1 MNLGQIKRNVRMLGR
16 NYFGTEADRD
26 PFGLDYLIIET
37 ANQIARQT
45 DCLVG
50 RRFLDLTTDV
60 NDYCAPDIY
69 KIKLIKIKNTTNEYE
84 DTRLFNFDNQYI
96 TRWLNEPSAQRPD
109 IVVARGMNSISVYPA
124 TNVTVPNGLLIEGYA
139 QPGDN
144 WAYDSAGTALAN
156 TDVTECPLPEVAHD
170 CMVYGVLQARAMQ
183 MLDMNGMQ
191 VFKAEYLDRLSMVEN
206 FASVYMRRAR

>member
-16 NYFGTEADRD
+16 NYFGTDADRD

-50 RRFLDLTTDV
+50 RRFLDLTVDV

-69 KIKLIKIKNTTNEYE
+69 RIKLIKIKDTLGDYQ

-96 TRWLNEPSAQRPD
+96 TRWINEPSAQRPD

-124 TNVTVPNGLLIEGYA
+124 TNETVVNGLLIEGYA
-139 QPGDN
+139 QPGNN
-144 WAYDSAGTALAN
+144 WEYDSAGNALPN
-156 TDVTECPLPEVAHD
+156 TDSTECPLPEVAHD
-170 CMVYGVLQARAMQ
+170 CMVYGVLQSRAMQ

-206 FASVYMRRAR
+206 YASTYMRRAR

>member
-16 NYFGTEADRD
+16 NYFGTDADRD

-50 RRFLDLTTDV
+50 RRFLDLTVDV

-69 KIKLIKIKNTTNEYE
+69 RIKLIKIKDTLGDYQ

-96 TRWLNEPSAQRPD
+96 TRWINEPSAQRPD

-124 TNVTVPNGLLIEGYA
+124 TNETVVNVLLIEGYA
-139 QPGDN
+139 QPGNN
-144 WAYDSAGTALAN
+144 WEYDSAGTALPN
-156 TDVTECPLPEVAHD
+156 TDTTECPLPEVAHD

-206 FASVYMRRAR
+206 YASTYMRRAR

>member
-50 RRFLDLTTDV
+50 RRYLDLTLEV

-69 KIKLIKIKNTTNEYE
+69 KIKLVKIKNTSDEYE

-96 TRWLNEPSAQRPD
+96 TRWLNEPPAQRPD
-109 IVVARGMNSISVYPA
+109 IVVTRGMNSISVYPA

-144 WAYDSAGTALAN
+144 WEYNSAGTALPN
-156 TDVTECPLPEVAHD
+156 TDTTDCPLPEVAHD
-170 CMVYGVLQARAMQ
+170 CLVYGVLQARAMQ

>member
-50 RRFLDLTTDV
+50 RRFLDLTADV

-69 KIKLIKIKNTTNEYE
+69 RIKSIKIKNTIDEYE

-96 TRWLNEPSAQRPD
+96 TRWINEPSSDRPD
-109 IVVARGMNSISVYPA
+109 IVVSRGMNSISVYPA
-124 TNVTVPNGLLIEGYA
+124 TNTTVVNGLRIEGYA

-144 WAYDSAGTALAN
+144 WAYDSAGAALPN
-156 TDVTECPLPEVAHD
+156 TDATECPLPEVAHD

-191 VFKAEYLDRLSMVEN
+191 VFKSEYLDRLSMVEN
-206 FASVYMRRAR
+206 FASTYMRRAR

>member
-16 NYFGTEADRD
+16 NYFGTDADRD

-50 RRFLDLTTDV
+50 RRFLDLTVDV

-69 KIKLIKIKNTTNEYE
+69 RIKLIKIKDTLGDYQ

-96 TRWLNEPSAQRPD
+96 TRWINEPSAQRPD

-124 TNVTVPNGLLIEGYA
+124 TNETVVNGLLIEGYA
-139 QPGDN
+139 QPGNN
-144 WAYDSAGTALAN
+144 WEYDSAGTALPN
-156 TDVTECPLPEVAHD
+156 TDTTECPLPEVAHD

-206 FASVYMRRAR
+206 YASTYMRRAR

>member
-1 MNLGQIKRNVRMLGR
+1 MNLGQVKRNVRMLGR

-50 RRFLDLTTDV
+50 RRYLDLTVDV

-69 KIKLIKIKNTTNEYE
+69 KIKLVKIKNTNDEYE

-96 TRWLNEPSAQRPD
+96 TRWLNEPPAQRPD
-109 IVVARGMNSISVYPA
+109 IVVTRGMNSISVYPA
-124 TNVTVPNGLLIEGYA
+124 TNTTITNGLLIEGYA
-139 QPGDN
+139 QPGDI
-144 WAYDSAGTALAN
+144 WEYDSSGNALPN
-156 TDVTECPLPEVAHD
+156 NDTTECPLPEVAHD
-170 CMVYGVLQARAMQ
+170 CLVYGILQARAMQ

-206 FASVYMRRAR
+206 FASIYMRRSR

>member
-16 NYFGTEADRD
+16 NYFGTDADRD

-50 RRFLDLTTDV
+50 RRYLDLTLNV

-69 KIKLIKIKNTTNEYE
+69 KIKLIKIKDTSGDYQ

-96 TRWLNEPSAQRPD
+96 TRWLNEPASQRPE
-109 IVVARGMNSISVYPA
+109 IVVTRGMNSISVYPA
-124 TNVTVPNGLLIEGYA
+124 TTETVTNGLLIEGYA

-144 WAYDSAGTALAN
+144 WAYDSAGVALAN
-156 TDVTECPLPEVAHD
+156 TDTTECPLPEVAHD
-170 CMVYGVLQARAMQ
+170 CLVYGVLQARSMQ
-183 MLDMNGMQ
+183 MQDMNGMQ

-206 FASVYMRRAR
+206 FASIYMRRAR